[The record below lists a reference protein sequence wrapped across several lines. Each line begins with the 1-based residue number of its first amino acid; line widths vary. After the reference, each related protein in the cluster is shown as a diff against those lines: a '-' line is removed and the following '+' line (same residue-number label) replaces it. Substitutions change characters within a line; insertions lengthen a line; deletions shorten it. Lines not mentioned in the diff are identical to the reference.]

1 LSVTEGTELVYGL
14 IGKEVQ
20 LDPKVTETINNI
32 TWKKENN
39 GIAKWDSSSGLYY
52 DDRCRT
58 DQCNLNKSTGVLI
71 LKGLK
76 REDKG
81 RYFSEINS
89 KGPAK
94 EFELIVLEPVP
105 KPRVAR
111 DCSWTQCIL
120 ACVGEES
127 NHTKYSW
134 KENDITV
141 KEGNILMVEKSGEQ
155 SKSYTCV
162 FSNPKSEEHSDP
174 VSVMDVSPGQ
184 SLNIFKKYSVLQY
197 FLHDILDFKLIH
209 RYHDMKVQ
217 DLLSVTEVCC
227 LYLQSKCPSAE
238 GHVCQ

>member
-1 LSVTEGTELVYGL
+1 MSVLRTESLQVVFVMFAALCVKSGRTAEQVYGL
-14 IGKEVQ
+14 IGKEAQ
-20 LDPKVTETINNI
+20 LDPKETETINRI

-39 GIAKWDSSSGLYY
+39 KIVEWIENPKPHRYS
-52 DDRCRT
+52 RCLT
-58 DQCNLNKSTGVLI
+58 EDQCNLNKSTGVLI

-174 VSVMDVSPGQ
+174 VSVMDVSPGSSVGLIVFFIVGAAEFLIL
-184 SLNIFKKYSVLQY
+184 SLVAVI
-197 FLHDILDFKLIH
+197 I
-209 RYHDMKVQ
+209 
-217 DLLSVTEVCC
+217 
-227 LYLQSKCPSAE
+227 
-238 GHVCQ
+238 